1 MGNDLS
7 RLIKELTAANEAAK
21 QGVEELEKKL
31 SGEQGQ
37 GKAGH
42 RQFETFTNCRV
53 VKIKKNSRVNWNR
66 AIRKD

>member
-37 GKAGH
+37 GKSGQ
-42 RQFETFTNCRV
+42 RQFDPQ
-53 VKIKKNSRVNWNR
+53 KIADWKKGKS
-66 AIRKD
+66 IR